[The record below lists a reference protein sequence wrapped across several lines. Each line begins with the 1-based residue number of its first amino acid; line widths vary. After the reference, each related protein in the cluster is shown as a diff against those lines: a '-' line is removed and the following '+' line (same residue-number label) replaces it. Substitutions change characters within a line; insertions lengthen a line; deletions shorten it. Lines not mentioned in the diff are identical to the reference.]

1 MRGYRKMEDMSAV
14 AATIFDKHYEL
25 HQKHLKLKGL
35 QPKTIE
41 AYSRA
46 IRRVGDYFDH
56 QIDDLTEADLMDYFT
71 DLRETH
77 SWSSVKL
84 DLYGLKFY
92 HEHVLKKPWVA
103 PGLIKPPRSQRLP
116 DIATV
121 EETER
126 IFLATQVLS
135 YRVFFFT
142 LYSLGLRLGEG
153 LRLTVADIDAARKRV
168 HIRDAK
174 GNKDRLVPLPTA
186 TYQLLRR
193 FWQRHRNPVL
203 LFPNRH
209 GGLPGARTART
220 PLDRGGVQK
229 ALRAVV
235 ESCGLK
241 KNISPHSLR
250 HAYATHL
257 VEAGVELTEVQRILG
272 HHSILTTVRY
282 THLTDQTKHHAI
294 DRINALMDRYCLA
307 KGTPR

>member
-1 MRGYRKMEDMSAV
+1 MKDVSAV
-14 AATIFDKHYEL
+14 AAPNFDKNYQL
-25 HQKHLKLKGL
+25 LLKHLKLKGL

-56 QIDDLTEADLMDYFT
+56 QIDHLTEVDLMDYFT

-77 SWSSVKL
+77 AWSSVKL
-84 DLYGLKFY
+84 DLYGLKFF

-116 DIATV
+116 DIVTV
-121 EETER
+121 DEAER

-153 LRLTVADIDAARKRV
+153 LRLTVADIDGARQRV

-186 TYQLLRR
+186 TYQLLRG
-193 FWQRHRNPVL
+193 FWNRHRNPVL

-209 GGLPGARTART
+209 GGLPGARAAKT

-241 KNISPHSLR
+241 KRFRHTVCAMPMPLTWSRPASTSSRSRRFSAITRFSLPF
-250 HAYATHL
+250 ATP
-257 VEAGVELTEVQRILG
+257 I
-272 HHSILTTVRY
+272 
-282 THLTDQTKHHAI
+282 
-294 DRINALMDRYCLA
+294 
-307 KGTPR
+307 

>member
-1 MRGYRKMEDMSAV
+1 MEDLSA
-14 AATIFDKHYEL
+14 AATTNFDRNYQL
-25 HQKHLKLKGL
+25 HLKHLKLKGL

-46 IRRVGDYFDH
+46 IRRAGAYFDR

-77 SWSSVKL
+77 AWSSVHAWSSIKL

-103 PGLIKPPRSQRLP
+103 PGLVKPPRSQRLP
-116 DIATV
+116 DIVAV
-121 EETER
+121 DEAER

-153 LRLTVADIDAARKRV
+153 LRLTLADIDGARARV

-193 FWQRHRNPVL
+193 FWNRHRNPVL

-209 GGLPGARTART
+209 GGLPGARSAKTA
-220 PLDRGGVQK
+220 LDRGGVQN

-241 KNISPHSLR
+241 KRFRP
-250 HAYATHL
+250 
-257 VEAGVELTEVQRILG
+257 
-272 HHSILTTVRY
+272 TVC
-282 THLTDQTKHHAI
+282 A
-294 DRINALMDRYCLA
+294 M
-307 KGTPR
+307 PRPRT